1 MFARNPAVPVLAVMA
16 TLLAAPARAQE
27 VVAADA
33 AAVAEL
39 AKKLANPVAAMI
51 SVPFQYNHDRYG
63 GTNDGASRGSLV
75 MQPVFPV
82 SLDNDWNLIT
92 RIVLPVVDQRGFP
105 VAALNESGLG
115 DTTASLFF
123 SPKLPTAGGL
133 IWGAGP
139 VLLLPTATE
148 DVLGT
153 QKWGFGPTAVLL
165 TQEGPWSVGML
176 ANHLWSFAGSDS
188 RSNVNAAFLQP
199 FVSYTTQT
207 HTTLGLNSEST
218 YDWKTNQWQVPV
230 NLLVGQMLKV
240 GPQIMQVAVG
250 ARYWAAAPDN
260 GPEGWGWRLQLTLL
274 FPK

>member
-1 MFARNPAVPVLAVMA
+1 MFARTPAVPVLAV
-16 TLLAAPARAQE
+16 LAMLMVAPARAQE

-51 SVPFQYNHDRYG
+51 SVPFQYNDDNFG
-63 GTNDGASRGSLV
+63 GTNDGASRSSLV

-82 SLDNDWNLIT
+82 SLNDDWNLIT
-92 RIVLPVVDQRGFP
+92 RIVLPVIDQRDFP

-139 VLLLPTATE
+139 VFLLPTATQ

-153 QKWGFGPTAVLL
+153 QKWGFGPTGVLL
-165 TQEGPWSVGML
+165 KQEGPWSAGML

-188 RSNVNAAFLQP
+188 RSSVNATFLQP
-199 FVSYTTQT
+199 FVSYTTKT
-207 HTTLGLNSEST
+207 NTTLGVNSEST
-218 YDWKTNQWQVPV
+218 YDWKANQWQVPV
-230 NLLVGQMLKV
+230 NLLVAQMLKV

-250 ARYWAAAPDN
+250 ARYWAEAADN
-260 GPEGWGWRLQLTLL
+260 DPEGWGWRLQLTLL